1 MRRFTVHLVT
11 VVDFEDGDEASDE
24 TVQNYQNHLRG
35 MVQSAAQALSLRTI
49 KGARVRDCLGRGNQG
64 QPAGNRTAS
73 FHLVQAHGLA
83 PLRSNPGPPASEP

>member
-35 MVQSAAQALSLRTI
+35 MVQSAAQALLLRTI
-49 KGARVRDCLGRGNQG
+49 KGARVETVSVEEIKDSPPETEPL
-64 QPAGNRTAS
+64 AS
-73 FHLVQAHGLA
+73 I
-83 PLRSNPGPPASEP
+83 

>member
-1 MRRFTVHLVT
+1 MRRFMVRLVS

-49 KGARVRDCLGRGNQG
+49 KGARVETVSVEEIKDS
-64 QPAGNRTAS
+64 PPETE
-73 FHLVQAHGLA
+73 
-83 PLRSNPGPPASEP
+83 PPASI